1 MKEELQLL
9 DKLQLN
15 FNSEGLFVLNLVL
28 AFVMFGVAL
37 EIKPHHFKDVF
48 SKPKS
53 AIIGIISQFV
63 LLPLLTFLFTLLISD
78 FITVG
83 VALGMIIVASCPGGN
98 ISNFISHLAKGN
110 SALSV
115 SLTGFSSIGAIILT
129 PFNFSFYGNLFIN
142 YAEKHSDLVQP
153 LTIDPVQMF
162 TTVFI
167 ILGIPLL
174 AGLQFPRYFP
184 KFTERIT
191 KPIKIFSII
200 AFIGFI
206 VVAFWNNFDHFINHI
221 EWVTIIV
228 FFHNLIAI
236 GLGFYFARFARLKR
250 INWRT
255 ISIETGIQNSGLALV
270 LIFNPKIFPPE
281 LEVGAMAFIAAWWGI
296 WHIVA
301 GLILASI
308 WRKKPIMPESTI

>member
-1 MKEELQLL
+1 MREELQLL

-48 SKPKS
+48 KNPKS
-53 AIIGIISQFV
+53 AIIGFISQFI

-110 SALSV
+110 TALSV
-115 SLTGFSSIGAIILT
+115 SLTGLSSIGAIILT
-129 PFNFSFYGNLFIN
+129 PFNFSFYGNMYIH

-167 ILGIPLL
+167 ILGIPLI
-174 AGLQFPRYFP
+174 AGLQFPKYFP

-191 KPIKIFSII
+191 KPIKIFSIL
-200 AFIGFI
+200 AFVGFI
-206 VVAFWNNFDHFINHI
+206 VVAFWNNFDHFIKHI

-228 FFHNLIAI
+228 FFHNLLAI
-236 GLGFYFARFARLKR
+236 GTGFYFARFTGLKR

-296 WHIVA
+296 WHIIA

-308 WRKKPIMPESTI
+308 WRRKPILTENPV

>member
-1 MKEELQLL
+1 MQEELKLL
-9 DKLQLN
+9 DHLQLN
-15 FNSEGLFVLNLVL
+15 FNSQGLFVLNLVL

-37 EIKPHHFKDVF
+37 EIKPRHFKDIF
-48 SKPKS
+48 NNPKS
-53 AIIGIISQFV
+53 AIIGFISQFI
-63 LLPLLTFLFTLLISD
+63 LLPLLTFLFSILIND

-83 VALGMIIVASCPGGN
+83 VALGMLMVASCPGGN

-110 SALSV
+110 AALSV
-115 SLTGFSSIGAIILT
+115 SLTGISSLGAIFLT
-129 PFNFSFYGNLFIN
+129 PFNFSFYGNMYIN

-174 AGLQFPRYFP
+174 AGLHVSRYLP
-184 KFTERIT
+184 KLTERII
-191 KPIKIFSII
+191 KPIKTFSIL

-206 VVAFWNNFDHFINHI
+206 VVAFSNNFSHFIRHF
-221 EWVTIIV
+221 EWVTLIV
-228 FFHNLIAI
+228 FFHNLIA
-236 GLGFYFARFARLKR
+236 LLTGFYFARITRLTI
-250 INWRT
+250 INRRT

-281 LEVGAMAFIAAWWGI
+281 LEVGAMAYIAAWWGI
-296 WHIVA
+296 WHIIA
-301 GLILASI
+301 GLTLANF
-308 WRKKPIMPESTI
+308 WRKKATA